1 MKTERKN
8 RLNETIRAKIAVQL
22 ILNPNMTHKK
32 IADFYGISRQ
42 LVTVIA
48 DEFQCK
54 RQPTKG
60 RTGSLTH
67 PKRNRANFHQINEK
81 FTKVNTD
88 KLKMIV
94 NLEF

>member
-22 ILNPNMTHKK
+22 ILNPNMTHKQ
-32 IADFYGISRQ
+32 IAEFYGISRQ
-42 LVTVIA
+42 LVTAIA

-54 RQPTKG
+54 RQAPKG

-67 PKRNRANFHQINEK
+67 PKRKKADFVKINDK
-81 FTKVNTD
+81 FSKVNSD